1 MLCQFQ
7 DNIHFHLKLDF
18 KDVTMKKFFNI
29 FTLLAIIAS
38 FTSCEDFLDKEPDMR
53 VDLDTK
59 EKIASLLVSAYPKRN
74 YLMFAEVA
82 SDNVEDKKMSE
93 SMHNDPPY
101 PDIYFW
107 KDVDLDDRDTPTDFW
122 NATYEAISS
131 ANHALRAMEEGG
143 FGTEIN
149 QYKGEALISRAYN
162 HFMLTIFFTKPYNKD
177 GDNSSYGIPYV
188 KEPNTTVFGNYTRST
203 VKENYEAIEKDL
215 LEGLELIN
223 GGKWSVPKYHFTPA
237 AARAFAAR
245 FYLFK
250 GDWDK
255 VIEHANAIFPGGQF
269 RNNLRPINSTM
280 TNYTFAQYKQEF
292 NMADKA
298 YNLLLTETYS
308 VFQRSSGIGG
318 ARYGMGESKV
328 AFHNGTTVYG
338 VPFRTNNAIGVWTAP
353 NYIVNKFYEYFHYTN
368 VAAEIGLP
376 YMMQALF
383 TVDEALMNRAEAYA
397 QKGMYDQA
405 SKDLDDFASVRIT
418 GYSPG
423 THAFTLA
430 KARTFTGITADDKQ
444 AVLKSILDIKQKA
457 FMQEGIR
464 WMDILRHQI
473 PVVHNHFDS
482 RGLETRDTLKAPDL
496 RRTFQIPLQARNNGL
511 PANER

>member
-1 MLCQFQ
+1 MIF
-7 DNIHFHLKLDF
+7 
-18 KDVTMKKFFNI
+18 TMKNIFNI
-29 FTLLAIIAS
+29 LILSIFISTL
-38 FTSCEDFLDKEPDMR
+38 TSCEKFLDQEPDMR

-59 EKIASLLVSAYPKRN
+59 DKIASLLVSAYPKRN

-82 SDNVEDKKMSE
+82 SDNVEDKKSSE

-101 PDIYFW
+101 PDLYFW
-107 KDVDLDDRDTPTDFW
+107 RDFDLDETGTPTNFW
-122 NATYEAISS
+122 NATYEAISA
-131 ANHALRAMEEGG
+131 ANHALRAIEEGEL
-143 FGTEIN
+143 GTEAN

-162 HFMLTIFFTKPYNKD
+162 HFMLTIFFTKPYSKG

-203 VKENYEAIEKDL
+203 VKENYEEIEKDL
-215 LEGLELIN
+215 TDGLKLIN

-237 AARAFAAR
+237 AANAFAAR

-250 GDWDK
+250 EEWDK
-255 VIEHANAIFPGGQF
+255 VIEHANAIFPGGQL
-269 RNNLRPINSTM
+269 RNSLRPINSTM
-280 TNYTFAQYKQEF
+280 TNYTFAQYKQEY

-308 VFQRSSGIGG
+308 VYQRSTGIGG

-328 AFHNGTTVYG
+328 AFHNANTVYG
-338 VPFRTNNAIGVWTAP
+338 AAFRSNNAIGVWTAP

-383 TVDEALMNRAEAYA
+383 TVDEALVNRAEAYA
-397 QKGMYDQA
+397 QKGMLDLA
-405 SKDLDDFASVRIT
+405 AKDLDDFASVRIT
-418 GYSPG
+418 GYSPAN
-423 THAFTLA
+423 HAFTLA
-430 KARTFTGITADDKQ
+430 KARSFTGVTSDDKL

-473 PVVHNHFDS
+473 PVAHNHFDS
-482 RGLETRDTLKAPDL
+482 RGLETTDTLRAQDL
-496 RRTFQIPLQARNNGL
+496 RRVFQIPLQARNNGL